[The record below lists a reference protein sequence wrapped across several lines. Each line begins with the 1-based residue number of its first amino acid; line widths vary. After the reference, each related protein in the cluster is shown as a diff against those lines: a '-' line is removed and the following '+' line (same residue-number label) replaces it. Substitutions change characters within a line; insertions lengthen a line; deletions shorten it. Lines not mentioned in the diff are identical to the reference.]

1 MTTGADSIS
10 EVLKHSD
17 GVLPANA
24 SISDADT
31 ALEGSRALGGNLLV
45 TFADVGLNHDTDD
58 GLLTLTELVTNDL
71 GNLGLVLVVLG
82 GVTWNKLV
90 MRVYGG

>member
-1 MTTGADSIS
+1 MTTGADSVGEI
-10 EVLKHSD
+10 LKHGD

-31 ALEGSRALGGNLLV
+31 ALEGSRTLGGNLLV
-45 TFADVGLNHDTDD
+45 TFADVGLNHDTND
-58 GLLTLTELVTNDL
+58 GLLTLTELVTNNL

-82 GVTWNKLV
+82 RVAWNMLV
-90 MRVYGG
+90 ARVYGG